1 MFPFGRDWADEI
13 LSFGIS
19 VNEPSLKVESG
30 AVQVRLVSHNGGM
43 ALFGQVLTAMIT
55 PFDSTGAL
63 DIAEAIRL
71 AKWLQDNGNDGL
83 VISGTTGES
92 STLTDPEKLELWEA
106 IIGAVTIP
114 VIAGSGSNDTAH
126 SVHLTKEV
134 TKMGAAGILAV
145 GPYYNRPPQSGLI
158 GHIEAM
164 ANATTLPVVV
174 YDIPVRT
181 GRKISTESLAYLA
194 NNVKNV
200 KALKDAAGNPAEA
213 ANLMAMVPK
222 DFELYSGDDGLTL
235 AFLAYGGSGVIGV
248 ATHWSAPEHQ
258 LMVNAFKSGDVKKAR
273 AINDILLESYAFETG
288 DANPN
293 PIPSKVMMNHL
304 GFNVGQCRLP
314 MGPPPAGL
322 DVRAREV
329 HANLEKAR
337 TALRG

>member
-1 MFPFGRDWADEI
+1 
-13 LSFGIS
+13 
-19 VNEPSLKVESG
+19 
-30 AVQVRLVSHNGGM
+30 M
-43 ALFGQVLTAMIT
+43 AIFGQVLTAMIT
-55 PFDSTGAL
+55 PFDASGAL
-63 DIAEAIRL
+63 DLNEAVRL

-92 STLTDPEKLELWEA
+92 STLTDAEKLALWEA
-106 IIGAVTIP
+106 VINAVTIP

-126 SVHLTKEV
+126 SVHMTKEV

-145 GPYYNRPPQSGLI
+145 GPYYNRPPQSGLA
-158 GHIEAM
+158 GHITAM

-181 GRKISTESLAYLA
+181 GRKISTQTLAMLA
-194 NNVKNV
+194 NTVPNI
-200 KALKDAAGNPAEA
+200 KALKDAAGAPAET
-213 ANLMAMVPK
+213 ANLMAQVPK

-258 LMVNAFKSGDVKKAR
+258 AMITAFKNGDVALAR
-273 AINDILLESYAFETG
+273 KYNDILLESYAFETG
-288 DANPN
+288 DDNPN

-304 GFNVGQCRLP
+304 GFKVGDCRLP

-322 DVRAREV
+322 ADRAAVV
-329 HANLEKAR
+329 HANLQKAR
-337 TALRG
+337 EALSK

>member
-1 MFPFGRDWADEI
+1 
-13 LSFGIS
+13 
-19 VNEPSLKVESG
+19 
-30 AVQVRLVSHNGGM
+30 M
-43 ALFGQVLTAMIT
+43 AIFGQVLTAMIT
-55 PFDSTGAL
+55 PFDASGAL
-63 DIAEAIRL
+63 DLNEAIRL

-83 VISGTTGES
+83 VVSGTTGES
-92 STLTDPEKLELWEA
+92 STLTDAEKLALWEA
-106 IIGAVTIP
+106 VINAVTIP

-145 GPYYNRPPQSGLI
+145 GPYYNRPPQSGLE
-158 GHIEAM
+158 GHITAM

-181 GRKISTESLAYLA
+181 GRKISTHTLAKLA
-194 NNVKNV
+194 NTVPNI
-200 KALKDAAGNPAEA
+200 KALKDAAGAPAET
-213 ANLMAMVPK
+213 ANLMAQVPK

-258 LMVNAFKSGDVKKAR
+258 AMITAFKNGDVALAR
-273 AINDILLESYAFETG
+273 KYNDILLESYAFETG
-288 DANPN
+288 DDNPN

-304 GFNVGQCRLP
+304 GFKVGDCRLP

-322 DVRAREV
+322 ADRAATV
-329 HANLEKAR
+329 HANLQKAR
-337 TALRG
+337 EALSK

>member
-1 MFPFGRDWADEI
+1 
-13 LSFGIS
+13 
-19 VNEPSLKVESG
+19 
-30 AVQVRLVSHNGGM
+30 
-43 ALFGQVLTAMIT
+43 
-55 PFDSTGAL
+55 
-63 DIAEAIRL
+63 
-71 AKWLQDNGNDGL
+71 LQDNGNDGL
-83 VISGTTGES
+83 VVSGTTGES
-92 STLTDPEKLELWEA
+92 STLTDPEKLALWEA
-106 IIGAVTIP
+106 VIGAVTIP

-145 GPYYNRPPQSGLI
+145 GPYYNRPPQSGLV
-158 GHIEAM
+158 GHITAM
-164 ANATTLPVVV
+164 ANATALPVVV

-194 NNVKNV
+194 NNVKNI
-200 KALKDAAGNPAEA
+200 KALKDAAGAPAET
-213 ANLMAMVPK
+213 ANLMKMVPK
-222 DFELYSGDDGLTL
+222 DFELYSGDDVLTL

-258 LMVNAFKSGDVKKAR
+258 LMISAFKSGDIATAR
-273 AINDILLESYAFETG
+273 AYNDILLESYAFETG

-304 GFNVGQCRLP
+304 GFAVGECRLP

-322 DVRAREV
+322 DIRAREV
-329 HANLEKAR
+329 HENLQKAR

>member
-1 MFPFGRDWADEI
+1 
-13 LSFGIS
+13 
-19 VNEPSLKVESG
+19 
-30 AVQVRLVSHNGGM
+30 M
-43 ALFGQVLTAMIT
+43 AIFGQVLTAMIT
-55 PFDSTGAL
+55 PFDASGAL
-63 DIAEAIRL
+63 DLNEAVRL

-92 STLTDPEKLELWEA
+92 STLTDAEKLSLWEA
-106 IIGAVTIP
+106 VINAVTIP

-126 SVHLTKEV
+126 SVHMTKEV

-145 GPYYNRPPQSGLI
+145 GPYYNRPPQSGLE
-158 GHIEAM
+158 GHITAM

-181 GRKISTESLAYLA
+181 GRKISTQTLAKLA
-194 NNVKNV
+194 NTVPNI
-200 KALKDAAGNPAEA
+200 KALKDAAGAPAET
-213 ANLMAMVPK
+213 ANLMAQVPK

-258 LMVNAFKSGDVKKAR
+258 AMITAFKKGDVVLAR
-273 AINDILLESYAFETG
+273 KYNDILLESYAFETG
-288 DANPN
+288 DDNPN

-304 GFNVGQCRLP
+304 GFKVGDCRLP

-322 DVRAREV
+322 ADRAATV
-329 HANLEKAR
+329 HANLQKAR
-337 TALRG
+337 EALSK

>member
-1 MFPFGRDWADEI
+1 
-13 LSFGIS
+13 
-19 VNEPSLKVESG
+19 
-30 AVQVRLVSHNGGM
+30 M

-55 PFDSTGAL
+55 PFDANGAL
-63 DIAEAIRL
+63 DINEAVRL

-92 STLTDPEKLELWEA
+92 STLTDPEKLALWEA
-106 IIGAVTIP
+106 VIGAVTIP

-145 GPYYNRPPQSGLI
+145 GPYYNRPPQSGLEA
-158 GHIEAM
+158 HITAM

-181 GRKISTESLAYLA
+181 GRKISTATLAKLA
-194 NNVKNV
+194 NNVKNI
-200 KALKDAAGNPAEA
+200 KALKDAAGNPAET
-213 ANLMAMVPK
+213 ANFMAMVPK

-235 AFLAYGGSGVIGV
+235 AFLAYGATGVIGV
-248 ATHWSAPEHQ
+248 ATHWSGVDHQ
-258 LMVNAFKSGDVKKAR
+258 QMISAFKSGNVAQAR
-273 AINDILLESYAFETG
+273 AINDILLESYNFETG
-288 DANPN
+288 DDNPN

-304 GFNVGQCRLP
+304 GFNVGECRLP

-322 DVRAREV
+322 AERARVV
-329 HANLEKAR
+329 HENLEKAR
-337 TALRG
+337 ASLRG

>member
-1 MFPFGRDWADEI
+1 
-13 LSFGIS
+13 
-19 VNEPSLKVESG
+19 
-30 AVQVRLVSHNGGM
+30 
-43 ALFGQVLTAMIT
+43 MIT
-55 PFDSTGAL
+55 PFDASGAL
-63 DIAEAIRL
+63 DLNEAVRL

-92 STLTDPEKLELWEA
+92 STLTDAEKLSLWEA
-106 IIGAVTIP
+106 VINAVTIP

-126 SVHLTKEV
+126 SVHMTKEV

-145 GPYYNRPPQSGLI
+145 GPYYNRPPQSGLE
-158 GHIEAM
+158 GHITAM

-181 GRKISTESLAYLA
+181 GRKISTQTLAKLA
-194 NNVKNV
+194 NTVPNI
-200 KALKDAAGNPAEA
+200 KALKDAAGAPAET
-213 ANLMAMVPK
+213 ANLMAQVPK

-258 LMVNAFKSGDVKKAR
+258 AMITAFKKGDVALAR
-273 AINDILLESYAFETG
+273 KYNDILLESYAFETG
-288 DANPN
+288 DDNPN

-304 GFNVGQCRLP
+304 GFKVGDCRLP

-322 DVRAREV
+322 ADRAAVV
-329 HANLEKAR
+329 HANLQKAR
-337 TALRG
+337 EALSK

>member
-1 MFPFGRDWADEI
+1 
-13 LSFGIS
+13 
-19 VNEPSLKVESG
+19 
-30 AVQVRLVSHNGGM
+30 M
-43 ALFGQVLTAMIT
+43 AIFGQVLTAMIT
-55 PFDSTGAL
+55 PFDASGAL
-63 DIAEAIRL
+63 DLNEAVRL

-83 VISGTTGES
+83 VVSGTTGES
-92 STLTDPEKLELWEA
+92 STLTDAEKLALWESV
-106 IIGAVTIP
+106 INAVTIP

-145 GPYYNRPPQSGLI
+145 GPYYNRPPQSGLE
-158 GHIEAM
+158 GHITAM

-181 GRKISTESLAYLA
+181 GRKISTQTLAKLA
-194 NNVKNV
+194 NTVPNI
-200 KALKDAAGNPAEA
+200 KALKDAAGAPAET
-213 ANLMAMVPK
+213 ANLMAQVPK

-258 LMVNAFKSGDVKKAR
+258 AMITAFKNGDVALAR
-273 AINDILLESYAFETG
+273 KYNDILLESYAFETG
-288 DANPN
+288 DDNPN

-304 GFNVGQCRLP
+304 GFTVGDCRLP

-322 DVRAREV
+322 ADRAATV
-329 HANLEKAR
+329 HANLQKAR
-337 TALRG
+337 EALSK

>member
-1 MFPFGRDWADEI
+1 
-13 LSFGIS
+13 
-19 VNEPSLKVESG
+19 
-30 AVQVRLVSHNGGM
+30 M
-43 ALFGQVLTAMIT
+43 AIFGQVLTAMIT
-55 PFDSTGAL
+55 PFDASGAL
-63 DIAEAIRL
+63 DLNEAVRL

-83 VISGTTGES
+83 VVSGTTGES
-92 STLTDPEKLELWEA
+92 STLTDAEKLALWESV
-106 IIGAVTIP
+106 INAVTIP

-145 GPYYNRPPQSGLI
+145 GPYYNRPPQSGLE
-158 GHIEAM
+158 GHITAM

-181 GRKISTESLAYLA
+181 GRKISTQTLAKLA
-194 NNVKNV
+194 NTVPNI
-200 KALKDAAGNPAEA
+200 KALKDAAGAPAET
-213 ANLMAMVPK
+213 ANLMAQVPK

-258 LMVNAFKSGDVKKAR
+258 AMITAFKNGDVALAR
-273 AINDILLESYAFETG
+273 KYNDILLESYAFETG
-288 DANPN
+288 DDNPN

-304 GFNVGQCRLP
+304 GFKVGDCRLP

-322 DVRAREV
+322 ADRAATV
-329 HANLEKAR
+329 HANLQKAR
-337 TALRG
+337 EALSK